1 MIQTDPANADIARFL
16 KRLQWGLVAFA
27 VGYVIW
33 LLGPILTPFV
43 LALWGVASN
52 TVADRVPVRPRPW
65 YASAASQVL
74 LLTPFALLG
83 LATLGLALATL
94 HAVVSLAA
102 AVEASR
108 HKA

>member
-1 MIQTDPANADIARFL
+1 MGQTDSMSAGGSKQRIAGMDRWL
-16 KRLQWGLVAFA
+16 VGLARLPTASFTHRLLVGA
-27 VGYVIW
+27 G
-33 LLGPILTPFV
+33 
-43 LALWGVASN
+43 
-52 TVADRVPVRPRPW
+52 
-65 YASAASQVL
+65 
-74 LLTPFALLG
+74 FALLG